1 MFDFLETI
9 VNELKSYF
17 VTEKISYEITGE
29 CKKCGKCCNY
39 MYSFDTYTEKE
50 FKIMQFLFPAYRRF
64 YIKGKDE
71 NGNLIFACKYV
82 TEEGLCSVY
91 DKRLKMCRR
100 YPVKRIY
107 RPMKL
112 HEGCGYK
119 VEEKRFEDYLKKGKD
134 EDGNF
139 IFACKYVTK
148 EGLCSVYNKRLKM
161 CRRYPVKR
169 IYRPMKLH
177 EGCGY
182 KVEEKKFEDYLKK
195 GKE

>member
-9 VNELKSYF
+9 INEIKSYF
-17 VTEKISYEITGE
+17 VTENISYEITGE

-50 FKIMQFLFPAYRRF
+50 FKIMQFIFPAYRRF

-71 NGNLIFACKYV
+71 DGNFIFACKYV
-82 TEEGLCSVY
+82 TEDGLCSVY
-91 DKRLKMCRR
+91 DKRLEMCKR

-119 VEEKRFEDYLKKGKD
+119 VEEKNFKDYLKKD
-134 EDGNF
+134 
-139 IFACKYVTK
+139 
-148 EGLCSVYNKRLKM
+148 
-161 CRRYPVKR
+161 
-169 IYRPMKLH
+169 
-177 EGCGY
+177 
-182 KVEEKKFEDYLKK
+182 
-195 GKE
+195 

>member
-1 MFDFLETI
+1 MELFWASPSVSFRVGLFSTNIKKNMFDFLETI
-9 VNELKSYF
+9 INELKSYF

-39 MYSFDTYTEKE
+39 MYSIDTYTEKE

-134 EDGNF
+134 
-139 IFACKYVTK
+139 K
-148 EGLCSVYNKRLKM
+148 E
-161 CRRYPVKR
+161 
-169 IYRPMKLH
+169 
-177 EGCGY
+177 
-182 KVEEKKFEDYLKK
+182 
-195 GKE
+195 

>member
-1 MFDFLETI
+1 MFDFLETMI
-9 VNELKSYF
+9 NELKSHF

-39 MYSFDTYTEKE
+39 MYSIDTYTEKE

-71 NGNLIFACKYV
+71 DGNLIFACKYV

-119 VEEKRFEDYLKKGKD
+119 VEEK
-134 EDGNF
+134 
-139 IFACKYVTK
+139 
-148 EGLCSVYNKRLKM
+148 
-161 CRRYPVKR
+161 
-169 IYRPMKLH
+169 
-177 EGCGY
+177 
-182 KVEEKKFEDYLKK
+182 KFEDYLKK
-195 GKE
+195 GKNKK